1 MWSFDLFLLC
11 ALRGYSGQVCMSALL
26 FLFFCHLDWG
36 MSLTFLKKG
45 FLVKNLLI
53 IIKNFIH
60 IIKANVHRL
69 INEWER
75 PCYSKLVLYP
85 TTSNYSVY
93 LIINTWSLF
102 IFKCHPQTIR
112 LGYIS
117 SWKRICLLLRFILK
131 QIIMVKFMTLF
142 LSSIILSF
150 FFISFHFLYSLVD
163 YCPSLPGQP

>member
-1 MWSFDLFLLC
+1 MFNVVQGENMFSVHKFLLKAYLC
-11 ALRGYSGQVCMSALL
+11 EIQWLLSEYLL
-26 FLFFCHLDWG
+26 FRMYTNG
-36 MSLTFLKKG
+36 S
-45 FLVKNLLI
+45 
-53 IIKNFIH
+53 NFIR

>member
-1 MWSFDLFLLC
+1 MFSVHKFLLKAYLC
-11 ALRGYSGQVCMSALL
+11 EIQWLLSEYLL
-26 FLFFCHLDWG
+26 FRMYTNG
-36 MSLTFLKKG
+36 S
-45 FLVKNLLI
+45 
-53 IIKNFIH
+53 NFIR

>member
-1 MWSFDLFLLC
+1 MFPVHKFLLKAYLC
-11 ALRGYSGQVCMSALL
+11 EIQWLLSEYLL
-26 FLFFCHLDWG
+26 FRMYTNG
-36 MSLTFLKKG
+36 S
-45 FLVKNLLI
+45 
-53 IIKNFIH
+53 NFIR

-112 LGYIS
+112 SGCIS
-117 SWKRICLLLRFILK
+117 SWKRICLLLRFTLK

-150 FFISFHFLYSLVD
+150 FLFLFIFYIL
-163 YCPSLPGQP
+163 